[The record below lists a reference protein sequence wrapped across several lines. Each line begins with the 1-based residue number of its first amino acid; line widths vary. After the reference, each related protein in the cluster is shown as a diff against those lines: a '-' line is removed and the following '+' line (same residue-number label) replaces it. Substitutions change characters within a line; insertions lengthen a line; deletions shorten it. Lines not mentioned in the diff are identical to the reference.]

1 MNTQNHKKEH
11 LKKSIQEI
19 LSKNTNREIGN
30 MGLEELVAEVSI
42 YHQELEYQNEELLRT
57 QKQLE
62 EAKAGY
68 QSLFDDAPL
77 AYVIC
82 NDNLIIRDANKTF
95 NSMVHN
101 RKTKGLTLTDFISP
115 AFQDDFYLYFR
126 QLLKQNELSHI
137 EIELKSESK
146 NIPVIIDANFFKE
159 GEEQLYRLT
168 FSDVTFR
175 KKAEHDLRESEAK
188 FRQLITQMQQGL
200 AVHEALYNEK
210 GEMVDYR
217 FIEMNDSFEK
227 LTGLKRSE
235 ILGKTVLE
243 VLPKTEKYWIDA
255 YSKVVKTGK
264 HLHYENYAKE
274 LDKYFEAVAYR
285 NQLHQFA
292 VITSDIT
299 TRKMAEISLLESEER
314 FSIAFKSSPAP
325 LVISDIETGLFVDVN
340 LRWGEMLGYANEEL
354 IGKTSKEVGIWINPG
369 ERDRLIKILMEN
381 GSFKDQ
387 YIEFKTRSGDLI
399 QALWSA
405 ETITIAG
412 KRMMLSMIND
422 ITAQKKVEFELQ
434 RFNLNWELLTKAI
447 GQINSVLEIET
458 ILRQLVDS
466 AIMITGAKDGAAGMV
481 HNGIMVF
488 NEYNRQ
494 GKTFPV
500 DYSFDLNV
508 GVPGR
513 VMATKRPY
521 MTNNAVGDEYVL
533 PDIQKALGFLN
544 LVDTP
549 ILNKQGEVIGCFE
562 IHNKP
567 GGFTEHD
574 LILLQNLAVNAAVA
588 IENAEEIKHRKQA
601 QQALK
606 SLTDELELKVAKKT
620 HELQER
626 VELLERFQEA
636 TIDRE
641 FRIKELRDEIEQ
653 LKRAN
658 EKK

>member
-1 MNTQNHKKEH
+1 MNMESHKKEQ
-11 LKKSIQEI
+11 LKKKINEI

-62 EAKAGY
+62 DARAGY
-68 QSLFDDAPL
+68 QLLFDDAPL
-77 AYVIC
+77 GYVIC
-82 NDNLIIRDANKTF
+82 TDGLNIRNANKMF
-95 NSMVHN
+95 ISLVQN
-101 RKTKGLTLTDFISP
+101 RQVKGLTLTDFISP
-115 AFQDDFYLYFR
+115 AYQDDFYLYFR
-126 QLLKQNELSHI
+126 QLLKKNELSHI
-137 EIELKSESK
+137 EIELKAELK
-146 NIPVIIDANFFKE
+146 TIPVIVDANFFME
-159 GEEQLYRLT
+159 GEEQLYRFT
-168 FSDVTFR
+168 FSDITFR

-188 FRQLITQMQQGL
+188 YRQLITQLEQGL
-200 AVHEALYNEK
+200 AVHEAVYNEK

-217 FIEMNDSFEK
+217 FIEMNESFEK

-243 VLPKTEKYWIDA
+243 VLPQTEKYWIDA
-255 YSKVVKTGK
+255 YSKVVKTGE
-264 HLHYENYAKE
+264 HLHYENYAGE

-285 NQLHQFA
+285 NQPHQFA
-292 VITSDIT
+292 VIASDIT
-299 TRKMAEISLLESEER
+299 TRKMAEISLRESEER

-340 LRWGEMLGYANEEL
+340 LRWGEMLGYKSEEL
-354 IGKTSKEVGIWINPG
+354 IGKTSKEVGIWMDPG
-369 ERDRLIKILMEN
+369 ERDRLVAILKEK

-387 YIEFKTRSGDLI
+387 YIEFITQSGDTI

-405 ETITIAG
+405 EIITVAG

-422 ITAQKKVEFELQ
+422 ITAQKTVEFELQ

-458 ILRQLVDS
+458 LLRQLVDS
-466 AIMITGAKDGAAGMV
+466 AIMISAAKAGMAGMV
-481 HNGIMVF
+481 FDGKMVF
-488 NEYNRQ
+488 KEYNQQ
-494 GKTFPV
+494 GKNFPV
-500 DYSFDLNV
+500 NYSFDLNV

-513 VMATKRPY
+513 VMATKEPY
-521 MTNNAVGDEYVL
+521 ITNNTVDDEYVL
-533 PDIQKALGFLN
+533 PDIQKALGFIN
-544 LVDTP
+544 LVNMP

-562 IHNKP
+562 ICNKP

-588 IENAEEIKHRKQA
+588 IENAQEIKHRKQA

-606 SLTDELELKVAKKT
+606 NLTDDLELKVNQKT
-620 HELQER
+620 NELQER
-626 VELLERFQEA
+626 IELLERFHEA
-636 TIDRE
+636 TINRE

-653 LKRAN
+653 LKWAN
-658 EKK
+658 GKK